1 MADRAPVLRD
11 RPSGY
16 AGAMQ
21 LTVLGANGIY
31 PTTGRPASG
40 YLVSDGETSLWMD
53 AGPGTYLA
61 LCNELDPME
70 IDAVFLS
77 HRHADHCSDIFALY
91 HRAAYGPGR
100 RGRIPV
106 ICPEGLAETLA
117 EFLQRPAALDTT
129 FEFITAGDGDSIR
142 LGSMD
147 VSMVRTN
154 HPPPTLAPRI
164 SVGGRSVIYTADT
177 GPSEAVTR
185 HAAGS
190 DLLLAEATMTGPRGP
205 GSRPHH
211 MTGAEAGSMAATA
224 GVRRLVLTHI
234 PAHED
239 PARVL
244 AEAESEFDG
253 RVALAVPGARM
264 TV

>member
-1 MADRAPVLRD
+1 MGDKPD
-11 RPSGY
+11 GY

-21 LTVLGANGIY
+21 LTVLGANGTY

-40 YLVSDGETSLWMD
+40 YLVSDGETNLWMD

-77 HRHADHCSDIFALY
+77 HRHPDHCSDIFALY
-91 HRAAYGPGR
+91 HSVAYGPGR
-100 RGRIPV
+100 EGRIPV
-106 ICPEGLAETLA
+106 ICPEGLAEALA
-117 EFLQRPAALDTT
+117 DFLQHPAAMDTT
-129 FEFITAGDGDSIR
+129 FEFITSDDGDSIR

-147 VSMVRTN
+147 VSTARTN
-154 HPPPTLAPRI
+154 HPPPTLAPRV
-164 SVGGRSVIYTADT
+164 SAGGRSFTYTADT
-177 GPSEAVTR
+177 GPSDAVAA

-190 DLLLAEATMTGPRGP
+190 DLLLAEATMTGRRGP
-205 GSRPHH
+205 GSYPHH
-211 MTGAEAGSMAATA
+211 MTGAEAGSMAAAA
-224 GVRRLVLTHI
+224 GVGRLVLTHI

-239 PARVL
+239 PDRIL

-253 RVALAVPGARM
+253 MVALAVPGARI

>member
-1 MADRAPVLRD
+1 M
-11 RPSGY
+11 
-16 AGAMQ
+16 
-21 LTVLGANGIY
+21 TVLGANGTY
-31 PTTGRPASG
+31 PTAGRPASG
-40 YLVSDGETSLWMD
+40 YLVSDGETNLWMD

-61 LCNELDPME
+61 LCNELDPVE

-77 HRHADHCSDIFALY
+77 HRHPDHCSDFFALY
-91 HRAAYGPGR
+91 HSVAYGPVR

-106 ICPEGLAETLA
+106 VCPEGLAEALSV
-117 EFLQRPAALDTT
+117 FLQRPAALDSA
-129 FEFITAGDGDSIR
+129 FEIVTAGDGDSIR

-164 SVGGRSVIYTADT
+164 SVGDRSVTYTADT
-177 GPSEAVTR
+177 GPSDAVAS

-190 DLLLAEATMTGPRGP
+190 DLLLAEATLAGRRGP
-205 GSRPHH
+205 DSKPHH
-211 MTGAEAGSMAATA
+211 MTGAEAGTMASAA
-224 GVRRLVLTHI
+224 GVGRLVLTHI

-239 PARVL
+239 PGRIL

-253 RVALAVPGARM
+253 RVALAMPGARM

>member
-1 MADRAPVLRD
+1 
-11 RPSGY
+11 
-16 AGAMQ
+16 MQ
-21 LTVLGANGIY
+21 LTVLGANGTY
-31 PTTGRPASG
+31 PTAGRPASG
-40 YLVSDGETSLWMD
+40 YLVSDGETNLWMD

-61 LCNELDPME
+61 LCNELDPIE

-77 HRHADHCSDIFALY
+77 HRHPDHCSDIFALY
-91 HRAAYGPGR
+91 HSVAYGPGR
-100 RGRIPV
+100 RGRIRV
-106 ICPEGLAETLA
+106 VCPDGLPEALA
-117 EFLQRPAALDTT
+117 AFLQHPAALDSA
-129 FEFITAGDGDSIR
+129 FEFVTAGDGDSVR

-154 HPPPTLAPRI
+154 HPPPTLAPRV
-164 SVGGRSVIYTADT
+164 SAGDRSVTYTADT
-177 GPSEAVTR
+177 GPSDAVAS

-205 GSRPHH
+205 DSYPHH
-211 MTGAEAGSMAATA
+211 MTGAEAGTMAAAA

-239 PARVL
+239 PDRVL

-253 RVALAVPGARM
+253 LVALAVPGARM

>member
-1 MADRAPVLRD
+1 MATLGP
-11 RPSGY
+11 
-16 AGAMQ
+16 MQ
-21 LTVLGANGIY
+21 LTVLGASGTY

-40 YLVSDGETSLWMD
+40 YLVSDGETNLWMD

-77 HRHADHCSDIFALY
+77 HRHSDHCSDIFALY
-91 HRAAYGPGR
+91 HSVAYGPGR

-106 ICPEGLAETLA
+106 ICPEGLADALA
-117 EFLQRPAALDTT
+117 EFLQRPAALDTA
-129 FEFITAGDGDSIR
+129 FEFITAGDGDSVR

-164 SVGGRSVIYTADT
+164 SAGGRSVTYTADT
-177 GPSEAVTR
+177 GPSDAIAH

-190 DLLLAEATMTGPRGP
+190 DMLLAEATMSGKRG
-205 GSRPHH
+205 SDSYPHH
-211 MTGAEAGSMAATA
+211 MTGGEAGNMAAAA

-234 PAHED
+234 PAHVD
-239 PARVL
+239 PDRIL
-244 AEAESEFDG
+244 AEAEAEFDG
-253 RVALAVPGARM
+253 QAALAVPGARM

>member
-1 MADRAPVLRD
+1 
-11 RPSGY
+11 
-16 AGAMQ
+16 MQ
-21 LTVLGANGIY
+21 LTVLGANGTY

-40 YLVSDGETSLWMD
+40 YLVSDGETNLWMD

-77 HRHADHCSDIFALY
+77 HRHADHCSDFFALY
-91 HRAAYGPGR
+91 HAAVYGPGR
-100 RGRIPV
+100 RDRIPV
-106 ICPEGLAETLA
+106 VCPEGVAEALAV
-117 EFLQRPAALDTT
+117 FLQHPAALDAT
-129 FEFITAGDGDSIR
+129 FEFLTAGDGDSIR

-154 HPPPTLAPRI
+154 HPPPTLAPRV
-164 SVGGRSVIYTADT
+164 SVGDRSVTYTADT
-177 GPSEAVTR
+177 GPSDAVAS

-190 DLLLAEATMTGPRGP
+190 DLLLADATMTGTRGP
-205 GSRPHH
+205 GSYPHH
-211 MTGAEAGSMAATA
+211 MTGAEAGSMAARA

-239 PARVL
+239 PGRIL
-244 AEAESEFDG
+244 AEAEAEFDG
-253 RVALAVPGARM
+253 RVALAVSGARM

>member
-1 MADRAPVLRD
+1 MPVLGA

-16 AGAMQ
+16 AGAML
-21 LTVLGANGIY
+21 LTVLGANGVY

-40 YLVSDGETSLWMD
+40 YLVSDGETNLWMD

-61 LCNELDPME
+61 LCKELDPIE

-77 HRHADHCSDIFALY
+77 HRHPDHCSDFFALY
-91 HRAAYGPGR
+91 HSVAHGPGR

-106 ICPEGLAETLA
+106 VCPEGVAEALAV
-117 EFLQRPAALDTT
+117 FLQHPAALDAT
-129 FEFITAGDGDSIR
+129 FEFLTAGDGDSVR

-154 HPPPTLAPRI
+154 HPPPTLAPRL
-164 SVGGRSVIYTADT
+164 SVGGRSVTYTADT
-177 GPSEAVTR
+177 GPSDAVAS

-190 DLLLAEATMTGPRGP
+190 DLLLAEATMTGMRGP
-205 GSRPHH
+205 DSYPHH
-211 MTGAEAGSMAATA
+211 MTGAEAGVMAAAA
-224 GVRRLVLTHI
+224 GVGRLVLTHI
-234 PAHED
+234 PAHVD
-239 PARVL
+239 PDRIL
-244 AEAESEFDG
+244 AEAEAEFDG